1 VNAAVTERADDRLT
15 ARFTALKSE
24 GRAGLV
30 TFITAGDPDFG
41 TSLALLSGLPGAGA
55 DVIELGMPFS
65 DPMADGPAIQASS
78 LRALRGGQ
86 NMIKTLE
93 LVRRFRRDN
102 TTTPVV
108 LMGYFN
114 PIYIYGNERF
124 LADAKAAGVDGLIVV
139 DLPPEEDA
147 ELCLPARAAGL
158 HFIRLATPTTDDQR
172 MGKVLTNTSG
182 FIYYV
187 SITGITGTR
196 SAEASDVGAHI
207 AALRRRTALPVA
219 VGFGIKTPEQAAAIA
234 RVADAAVVGSALVER
249 VREGLDA
256 DGRASAALVADTLD
270 YVAALASGVRG
281 ARRGRVAG

>member
-249 VREGLDA
+249 VREGLDGN
-256 DGRASAALVADTLD
+256 GRASAALVADTLD